1 MSHASRQLDIGAHVS
16 TDYDHGRQ
24 SIHSIVARKLD
35 AGSTSGVVFRVL
47 PDLGGWI
54 DADWFEPT
62 EGFEHRDYFPDD
74 GESYDPCV
82 GDGST

>member
-1 MSHASRQLDIGAHVS
+1 MSLASRQLDIGAHVS

-24 SIHSIVARKLD
+24 SIHSIVARRLD

-54 DADWFEPT
+54 DADWFEPVT
-62 EGFEHRDYFPDD
+62 GFEERHDGLYNAERDDSS
-74 GESYDPCV
+74 EW
-82 GDGST
+82 TW

>member
-1 MSHASRQLDIGAHVS
+1 MSLASRQLDIGAHVS
-16 TDYDHGRQ
+16 TDYNHGRQ

-54 DADWFEPT
+54 DADWFEPAK
-62 EGFEHRDYFPDD
+62 GFEHRDYFPDD

-82 GDGST
+82 SDGVL